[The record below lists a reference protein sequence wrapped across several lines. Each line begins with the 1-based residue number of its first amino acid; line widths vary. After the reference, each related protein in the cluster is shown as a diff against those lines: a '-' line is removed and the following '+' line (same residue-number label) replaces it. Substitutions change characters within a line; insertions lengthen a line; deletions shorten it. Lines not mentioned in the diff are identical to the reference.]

1 MYRTVRNWTHLLG
14 TQGSV
19 DTYLEPTIYW
29 QLIGYKLVIKLSLV
43 HNIPLVHWVIHV
55 IDDRWLTPVLL
66 VRVIVDSSLVILI
79 ILVILVLRVLRIKF
93 EIPDQLVPEKDV
105 EVFKQ
110 NKIL

>member
-1 MYRTVRNWTHLLG
+1 M
-14 TQGSV
+14 
-19 DTYLEPTIYW
+19 
-29 QLIGYKLVIKLSLV
+29 SLV
-43 HNIPLVHWVIHV
+43 HNIPLVRWVIHV

-79 ILVILVLRVLRIKF
+79 ILVILVLRVLRVLLIKL

-110 NKIL
+110 NKILKENKETDGITE